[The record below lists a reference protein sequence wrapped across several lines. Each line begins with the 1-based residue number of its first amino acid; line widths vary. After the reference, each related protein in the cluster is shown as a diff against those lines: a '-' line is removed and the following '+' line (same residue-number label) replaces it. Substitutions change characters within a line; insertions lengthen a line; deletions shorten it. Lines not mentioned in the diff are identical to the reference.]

1 MSDKQV
7 FETAILCCQ
16 MVRHIYD
23 KGEISS
29 DNLSIVDGLNEVI
42 QRLEKIKN
50 RVNYDLLVDSFDQ
63 EIREALNANRKRT
76 K

>member
-63 EIREALNANRKRT
+63 EIREVLNANRKRT